1 MYFFFMKV
9 DYHYVLWYK
18 LFLFIFCFY
27 YRMFCLF
34 AFTIDLSVNFCISV
48 SHFLPFGINI
58 FSSCFG
64 ITFSISFLPILVS
77 WYHIFC
83 LLISTFPSICYFC
96 ITHSV
101 YFLSAG
107 ISFHVRLSFL
117 YFDIIFSVYL

>member
-1 MYFFFMKV
+1 MKV

-64 ITFSISFLPILVS
+64 ITFFIF
-77 WYHIFC
+77 WYHIFHVFSTYFG
-83 LLISTFPSICYFC
+83 LLVSHI
-96 ITHSV
+96 
-101 YFLSAG
+101 
-107 ISFHVRLSFL
+107 LSFDINFPVYLLFL
-117 YFDIIFSVYL
+117 YHPFRIFSVCWYQLSCEVIISVF